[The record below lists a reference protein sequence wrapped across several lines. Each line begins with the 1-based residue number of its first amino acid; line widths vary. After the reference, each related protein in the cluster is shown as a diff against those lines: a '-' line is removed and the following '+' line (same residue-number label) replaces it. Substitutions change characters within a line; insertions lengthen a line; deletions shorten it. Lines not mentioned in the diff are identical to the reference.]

1 MGVEGLRRGGEP
13 LLPEV
18 NLKGVRET
26 NTKEGHNIAPFF
38 TAGDEGF
45 IIDYE
50 EDWERAEHLV
60 ASVEPSSRR
69 AHRPRSQPRKRQSQ

>member
-18 NLKGVRET
+18 DLEGVRET
-26 NTKEGHNIAPFF
+26 NTKERHNIAPFF
-38 TAGDEGF
+38 TVDDEGF
-45 IIDYE
+45 VIDYK

-60 ASVEPSSRR
+60 APGR
-69 AHRPRSQPRKRQSQ
+69 AQSPPVSQVPFTAP

>member
-1 MGVEGLRRGGEP
+1 MEVEGLRRGGEP

-18 NLKGVRET
+18 DLKGVRET
-26 NTKEGHNIAPFF
+26 NTKEGHNIALFF

-45 IIDYE
+45 VIDYE

-60 ASVEPSSRR
+60 ASSR
-69 AHRPRSQPRKRQSQ
+69 AQLPQGSQAPFAAP